1 MYWCAIFLAMGF
13 VFCFFLME
21 ETNYDRAALKTAS
34 TPIYMPETA
43 PQEGN
48 LTSISTVDP
57 KKDASTGAL
66 NPVQDPRVSYETYTA
81 KTYLQKLTLLDKK
94 REFHLFRMMMR
105 PLLFFSFPSVVYA
118 GFSYGSNLIWFNVL
132 NGTAS
137 LILSGQPYNFPSS
150 MVGLAYISPLIG
162 VACGSFYSGMIG
174 DKIVL
179 WLARRNK
186 GVLEPEYRL
195 WLFSA
200 SLIIIP
206 GSLILWGIGAAHHIH
221 WFGLVFAMGVIAASN
236 SIGVQLSVS
245 YCIDSYKDLSGE
257 AMVTVIIIRNTM
269 SFAMGYGI
277 TPWVTDMGYQNA
289 FIVAAFA
296 GLGQVLTFL
305 AVVKWGKGWRN
316 MTKAR
321 YYKYVKE
328 VRTLG
333 RSQ

>member
-1 MYWCAIFLAMGF
+1 MYWCAIFLAIGF
-13 VFCFFLME
+13 VFCFFFME
-21 ETNYDRAALKTAS
+21 ETNYDRTPLVVAASVYT
-34 TPIYMPETA
+34 PETTSK
-43 PQEGN
+43 EGSSM
-48 LTSISTVDP
+48 TATDP
-57 KKDASTGAL
+57 EKALSTGVL
-66 NPVQDPRVSYETYTA
+66 SPVHDTAVSSLTYTP
-81 KTYLQKLTLLDKK
+81 KTYTQKLSLLDKK
-94 REFHLFRMMMR
+94 RDFHLFRMMVR
-105 PLLFFSFPSVVYA
+105 PLLFFSLPSVVYA

-137 LILSGQPYNFPSS
+137 LILSAPPYNFPSS

-162 VACGSFYSGMIG
+162 VACGSFYSGVIG
-174 DKIVL
+174 DRIVL

-200 SLIIIP
+200 SLILIP
-206 GSLILWGIGAAHHIH
+206 GSLILWGVGAAHHVQ

-277 TPWVTDMGYQNA
+277 TPWVTNMGYQNA

-296 GLGQVLTFL
+296 GLAQVLTFL
-305 AVVKWGKGWRN
+305 VVVKWGKSWRE
-316 MTKAR
+316 MTKGR

-328 VRTLG
+328 AESLG
-333 RSQ
+333 SNH